1 MSFAVSMADGALE
14 WAGTSLAT
22 VFAQR
27 RNLFK
32 PHFLRMVRDICTST
46 AMRAAFWQR
55 PSSSR

>member
-1 MSFAVSMADGALE
+1 MG
-14 WAGTSLAT
+14 GHQPGHRI
-22 VFAQR
+22 AQR